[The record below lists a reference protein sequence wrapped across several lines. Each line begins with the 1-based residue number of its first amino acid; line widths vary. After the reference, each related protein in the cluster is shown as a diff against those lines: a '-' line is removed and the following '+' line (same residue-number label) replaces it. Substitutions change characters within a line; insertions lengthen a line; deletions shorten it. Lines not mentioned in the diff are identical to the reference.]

1 MFVVKKV
8 FGTIILGV
16 QTFLGSHLL
25 SVPNGMECGCYG
37 KAGIPYG
44 EHNIHISVC
53 FHLPV
58 CVPSNILLNPCFIY
72 SSGKLTGRL
81 NRPVETCFVR
91 RPIMNI

>member
-8 FGTIILGV
+8 FRTIILGV

-25 SVPNGMECGCYG
+25 GVPNGMECGCYG

-44 EHNIHISVC
+44 EHDIHISVC

-58 CVPSNILLNPCFIY
+58 CSFKYTAKSLFYLFLWKINW
-72 SSGKLTGRL
+72 
-81 NRPVETCFVR
+81 PVKQTC
-91 RPIMNI
+91 